1 MGGNIVMNKE
11 RLVEVLLNIVREEF
25 SDIEIKDLNDELR
38 DNGIDSVKVIKLII
52 QIEERFK
59 FEFDDE
65 DLIIDNFKS
74 LNTLADF
81 LTRKLEEQK

>member
-1 MGGNIVMNKE
+1 MNKE
-11 RLVEVLLNIVREEF
+11 RLVKVLLNIVREEF

-52 QIEERFK
+52 RIEERFK

-81 LTRKLEEQK
+81 LTKKLGEQK